1 MWHPRRWLH
10 LLPALALTT
19 ACQATGMGWIPS
31 AYDPNQ
37 KATFG
42 FVYDGDTMTFSGSYH
57 DHAGEVD
64 FKGTGVLKSGPP
76 PAGIHSKG
84 GCLLGFPAYESQNAN
99 HPGQGN
105 LFLFVCDM
113 DGDGAVTMKVR
124 TKGVVTDPAYR
135 EAGSATS
142 ATKRGRPLDCQPLS
156 VVDCPSLAVG
166 LGCRRGATNEKER
179 EPSHPLRGGV
189 EPQALNWSLEP
200 AASQS
205 ETGPTHHTGGSL
217 QPVRRA
223 VVELVR
229 AASAPAPRASVPVAI
244 SSNSR

>member
-1 MWHPRRWLH
+1 
-10 LLPALALTT
+10 
-19 ACQATGMGWIPS
+19 MGRIPS

-64 FKGTGVLKSGPP
+64 FKGMGVLKSGPP

-113 DGDGAVTMKVR
+113 DGDGAVTASDSISIL
-124 TKGVVTDPAYR
+124 VVGGPYDGYHNS
-135 EAGSATS
+135 G
-142 ATKRGRPLDCQPLS
+142 
-156 VVDCPSLAVG
+156 
-166 LGCRRGATNEKER
+166 
-179 EPSHPLRGGV
+179 EPSG
-189 EPQALNWSLEP
+189 NI
-200 AASQS
+200 
-205 ETGPTHHTGGSL
+205 T
-217 QPVRRA
+217 VRD
-223 VVELVR
+223 
-229 AASAPAPRASVPVAI
+229 APPFP
-244 SSNSR
+244 